1 MSIKQI
7 KILACQSHVMASAWI
22 LIGILS
28 AVFKINKHNN
38 FDIFRYVFFN
48 TIEHR
53 NLYAPSFDG
62 SYWDINH
69 YGPFFSLHIAPF
81 TVGPVWL
88 SHILWCTSLAGF
100 FFYTVREYVG
110 CSTVKGYGRKVFPF
124 IIWFCAHELLTAL
137 FMQQFNV
144 AIAGIIIMSYVF
156 VEKGRE
162 QYSTLF
168 IVIGTFVKLYGI
180 VGLAFFFSKN
190 KKKFVLWLAIWSI
203 VLFCLPML
211 ISSPEYQL
219 DMYREWYVNL
229 TEKNHG
235 NEMSIGTNIS
245 LHGLLRKIGYTCAV
259 GFSAGIAAI
268 RDNSLIDKSNW
279 WIASFSDAWVI
290 ITGLLVTATGY
301 FRIRQWK
308 NEFFRMTILADVL
321 MFVCLFSTGT
331 ESSGYIHGREVSLT
345 KCLWSLPSS
354 LHPFPLLIR
363 SQVSCVKNLYS
374 HLH

>member
-53 NLYAPSFDG
+53 NLYAPSF
-62 SYWDINH
+62 
-69 YGPFFSLHIAPF
+69 
-81 TVGPVWL
+81 
-88 SHILWCTSLAGF
+88 
-100 FFYTVREYVG
+100 
-110 CSTVKGYGRKVFPF
+110 
-124 IIWFCAHELLTAL
+124 
-137 FMQQFNV
+137 
-144 AIAGIIIMSYVF
+144 
-156 VEKGRE
+156 
-162 QYSTLF
+162 
-168 IVIGTFVKLYGI
+168 
-180 VGLAFFFSKN
+180 
-190 KKKFVLWLAIWSI
+190 
-203 VLFCLPML
+203 
-211 ISSPEYQL
+211 
-219 DMYREWYVNL
+219 YREWYVNL

-245 LHGLLRKIGYTCAV
+245 LLGLLRKIGYTCAV

-321 MFVCLFSTGT
+321 MFVCFFYTGT
-331 ESSGYIHGREVSLT
+331 ESSGYITALIGCVIWYVSVPWERSFTDKVLMVIAFILTSLSPSDSFPSFLRQELVQPLALKSLPVVLVWLKLTYELLT
-345 KCLWSLPSS
+345 KDY
-354 LHPFPLLIR
+354 
-363 SQVSCVKNLYS
+363 VVKE
-374 HLH
+374 